1 MRQYCCETGTCLIE
15 FEGNLPGK
23 EGRWVGKEVRD
34 PVIENKILKG
44 LNRRVRDRLI
54 APTRR
59 RTYWLKKEAK
69 EGTG

>member
-1 MRQYCCETGTCLIE
+1 M
-15 FEGNLPGK
+15 
-23 EGRWVGKEVRD
+23 RD

-59 RTYWLKKEAK
+59 RTYWLKKEAGRDN
-69 EGTG
+69 ENQFGAVR